1 MSNAEAQSRG
11 ALPSPLPSTPSIWQ
25 QSHLLIIAVGVVL
38 MCGTAIVVTF
48 SVLRQSQ
55 NAQRDVES
63 LRAQLNGKDGTS
75 ASPASA
81 DGENTGQEQGSYSA
95 TSRQGGEF
103 RDTEVS
109 IARRARLLTVQ
120 GRLQDA
126 EESLKKTKEILQR
139 WDGEFRELLNNE
151 TGRRI
156 ASDRDAARK
165 FLDVMGMDRPS
176 REAIDRLQE
185 RLDNLLNPVLASAR
199 DREFDILTP
208 NDDFSAEA
216 DHVVTDFRAVF
227 DSLARQTILVEDLIL
242 KHAAV
247 PPATITLGEVVQ
259 EIRKENSERLLAE
272 IEAERK
278 AAQVA
283 ADALIVAAE
292 KEAVAARGRAEAEA
306 RRILGET
313 EAAAIIE
320 EAKLRKEKLDDDL
333 ARRKEEQRV
342 AELRKR
348 AADPIV
354 QQRYTP
360 FLDKGKLLFDQGDD
374 YNSGYSERTLPVSWQ
389 NLNNGKWLDSSE
401 RFAKALSNPY
411 VNAKNDRRVKSY
423 PRNET
428 EWKEMDRLY
437 EEFKQLGPIWVE
449 MGLLLP

>member
-11 ALPSPLPSTPSIWQ
+11 AQPSPLQNSPSLWQ

-55 NAQRDVES
+55 NAQRDVEA
-63 LRAQLNGKDGTS
+63 LKAQLSGKNVPS
-75 ASPASA
+75 ISPDAA
-81 DGENTGQEQGSYSA
+81 GGAAAGQEQASYSTA
-95 TSRQGGEF
+95 PRQGGEF

-120 GRLQDA
+120 GRLHDA

-156 ASDRDAARK
+156 AADRDAAKK

-176 REAIDRLQE
+176 REAVDRLQE
-185 RLDNLLNPVLASAR
+185 RLDNLLNPVLTSAR

-208 NDDFSAEA
+208 NDDFRAEA
-216 DHVVTDFRAVF
+216 EQVVTDFRAVL
-227 DSLARQTILVEDLIL
+227 DKLTRQTILVEDLLL
-242 KHAAV
+242 KHAAA
-247 PPATITLGEVVQ
+247 PPAGRTLAEVVQ
-259 EIRKENSERLLAE
+259 EIRKENSARLLSE
-272 IEAERK
+272 IEAEQK
-278 AAQVA
+278 VAQVQ
-283 ADALIVAAE
+283 ADTLIVAAE

-320 EAKLRKEKLDDDL
+320 EAKLRKQKLDDDL
-333 ARRKEEQRV
+333 ARRKEEQRI
-342 AELRKR
+342 AELRTR

-360 FLDKGKLLFDQGDD
+360 FLDKGKVLFDQGDQ
-374 YNSGYSERTLPVSWQ
+374 YVSGVGERMLPVSWQ
-389 NLNNGKWLDSSE
+389 NLNNSKWLDSVE
-401 RFAKALSNPY
+401 RFAKAMSNPFSQT
-411 VNAKNDRRVKSY
+411 KNDRRVKSY
-423 PRNET
+423 PRNEA

>member
-11 ALPSPLPSTPSIWQ
+11 AQPSPLQNAPSIWQ
-25 QSHLLIIAVGVVL
+25 QSHLLIIAVGVVV

-55 NAQRDVES
+55 NAQRDVEA
-63 LRAQLNGKDGTS
+63 LRAQLNGKSESST
-75 ASPASA
+75 SPAPA
-81 DGENTGQEQGSYSA
+81 GGTVGGQERASYTA
-95 TSRQGGEF
+95 SRQGGEF

-120 GRLQDA
+120 GRLRDA
-126 EESLKKTKEILQR
+126 EESLKKTKELLQR

-151 TGRRI
+151 TGRQI
-156 ASDRDAARK
+156 AADHDAAKK

-176 REAIDRLQE
+176 RESVDRLQE

-208 NDDFSAEA
+208 NDDFRAEA
-216 DHVVTDFRAVF
+216 EQVVTDFRAVL
-227 DSLARQTILVEDLIL
+227 DKLTRQTILVEDLIL

-247 PPATITLGEVVQ
+247 PPAARTLAEVVQ
-259 EIRKENSERLLAE
+259 EIRKENSDRLLSE
-272 IEAERK
+272 IEAEQK
-278 AAQVA
+278 VAQVE

-292 KEAVAARGRAEAEA
+292 REAVSARGRAEAEA
-306 RRILGET
+306 RKILGET

-320 EAKLRKEKLDDDL
+320 EAKLRKEKLDNDL
-333 ARRKEEQRV
+333 ARSKEEQRV

-360 FLDKGKLLFDQGDD
+360 FLDKGKVLFDQGDQ
-374 YNSGYSERTLPVSWQ
+374 YISGVGERMQPVSWQ
-389 NLNNGKWLDSSE
+389 NLNNAKWLDSVE
-401 RFAKALSNPY
+401 RFAKAMSNPFSQ
-411 VNAKNDRRVKSY
+411 VKNDRRIKSY
-423 PRNET
+423 PRNEA
-428 EWKEMDRLY
+428 EWREMERLY
-437 EEFKQLGPIWVE
+437 EEFKLLGPIWVE